1 MTICRV
7 RAKDGSMFS
16 DRLSAIEA
24 GLWLGFNHS
33 NFDSPPL
40 TARAV

>member
-16 DRLSAIEA
+16 DRLSAI
-24 GLWLGFNHS
+24 GYRGG
-33 NFDSPPL
+33 
-40 TARAV
+40 VMVGV